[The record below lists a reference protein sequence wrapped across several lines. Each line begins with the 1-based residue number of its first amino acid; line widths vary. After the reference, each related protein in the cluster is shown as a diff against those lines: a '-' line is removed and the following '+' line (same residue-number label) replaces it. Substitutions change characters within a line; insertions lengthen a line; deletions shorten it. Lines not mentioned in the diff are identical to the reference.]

1 LEPTAYYDFLFYSL
15 ETKTQGVTKMPR
27 IFNLQRLI
35 LASAA
40 FAIMVMASSTAW
52 ADPISITVG
61 NPNNQ
66 NTDNVL
72 FNNGSLVH
80 SGLLV
85 QGDFN
90 GAGAGFIVDFT
101 SASGTGN
108 LGVSGGQ
115 AVLVGGTGNIPFSNV
130 TVQLENGATFTK
142 LILNIDV
149 TNGLPPPTQ
158 VQFTVN
164 YTLAGGQVFNQVFS
178 VDTNGQNFFG
188 IQALQGAVINS
199 VTVQGLGGTTFSEI
213 NQWRLGGFSTPAN
226 NPVPEPASLFLLG
239 SGLVGA
245 AGAVRRRLKNRDTES
260 QE

>member
-1 LEPTAYYDFLFYSL
+1 MSSIRIVKKLALAFLATTVLALTSVTA
-15 ETKTQGVTKMPR
+15 M
-27 IFNLQRLI
+27 
-35 LASAA
+35 
-40 FAIMVMASSTAW
+40 

-61 NPNNQ
+61 NPGNQ

-90 GAGAGFIVDFT
+90 GSGAGFIVDFT
-101 SASGTGN
+101 SASGSGN

-115 AVLVGGTGNIPFSNV
+115 AVLVGGMGNVPFSNV

-164 YTLAGGQVFNQVFS
+164 YTLAGGQIFNQVFT

-188 IQALQGAVINS
+188 IEAFEGAVINS
-199 VTVQGLGGTTFSEI
+199 ITVQGLGGTTFSEI
-213 NQWRLGGFSTPAN
+213 NQFRVGGFAN
-226 NPVPEPASLFLLG
+226 AVPEPATMVLLG
-239 SGLVGA
+239 SGLAGLA
-245 AGAVRRRLKNRDTES
+245 AGIRRKRRKNPAE
-260 QE
+260 

>member
-1 LEPTAYYDFLFYSL
+1 
-15 ETKTQGVTKMPR
+15 MPQ

-40 FAIMVMASSTAW
+40 FAILVMASSTAW
-52 ADPISITVG
+52 ADPITITVG
-61 NPNNQ
+61 NPGNLG
-66 NTDNVL
+66 TDNVL
-72 FNNGSLVH
+72 FNNPSLTH
-80 SGLLV
+80 AGTLV

-101 SASGTGN
+101 STSGNGN

-115 AVLVGGTGNIPFSNV
+115 AVLVGGTGNIPFSNA

-149 TNGLPPPTQ
+149 SNGLAPPTQ

-164 YTLAGGQVFNQVFS
+164 YTLAGGQVFSQTFA

-188 IQALQGAVINS
+188 IQAAEGAVINS
-199 VTVQGLGGTTFSEI
+199 VTVQGLNGTTFQDI
-213 NQWRLGGFSTPAN
+213 NQWRLGGFS
-226 NPVPEPASLFLLG
+226 NPNSVPEPASLFLLG

-245 AGAVRRRLKNRDTES
+245 AGALRRRFKNRGQDL
-260 QE
+260 QD

>member
-1 LEPTAYYDFLFYSL
+1 MSPISIRFLL
-15 ETKTQGVTKMPR
+15 PC
-27 IFNLQRLI
+27 
-35 LASAA
+35 AA
-40 FAIMVMASSTAW
+40 FAIMLLASANAW
-52 ADPISITVG
+52 ADPITITVG
-61 NPNNQ
+61 NPGNQ

-80 SGLLV
+80 SGLVV

-90 GAGAGFIVDFT
+90 GSGAGFIVDFT
-101 SASGTGN
+101 SASGSGN

-115 AVLVGGTGNIPFSNV
+115 AVLVGGTGNIPFSNA

-149 TNGLPPPTQ
+149 TAGLPPPTQ

-164 YTLAGGQVFNQVFS
+164 YTLAGGQVFSQVFS

-188 IQALQGAVINS
+188 IEAAEGAVINS
-199 VTVQGLGGTTFSEI
+199 VTVQGINGTTFQDI
-213 NQWRLGGFSTPAN
+213 NQWRIGGFS

-239 SGLVGA
+239 SGLIGT
-245 AGAVRRRLKNRDTES
+245 AGALRRRFKNRK
-260 QE
+260 

>member
-1 LEPTAYYDFLFYSL
+1 
-15 ETKTQGVTKMPR
+15 MPP
-27 IFNLQRLI
+27 IFDLKRLV

-40 FAIMVMASSTAW
+40 FAIMALASSTAW
-52 ADPISITVG
+52 ADPITITTG

-80 SGLLV
+80 SGPLV

-101 SASGTGN
+101 STSGSGN

-115 AVLVGGTGNIPFSNV
+115 AVLVGGAGNTPFSNT

-149 TNGLPPPTQ
+149 TAGLPPPTT

-178 VDTNGQNFFG
+178 VNTNGQNFFG
-188 IQALQGAVINS
+188 IEAAEGAVINS
-199 VTVQGLGGTTFSEI
+199 VTIQGLNGTTFQGI
-213 NQWRLGGFSTPAN
+213 NQWRLGGFAPAN
-226 NPVPEPASLFLLG
+226 NNVPEPASLFLLG
-239 SGLVGA
+239 CGLVGT
-245 AGAVRRRLKNRDTES
+245 AGALRRRFKNRGQDKQDS
-260 QE
+260 QA

>member
-1 LEPTAYYDFLFYSL
+1 
-15 ETKTQGVTKMPR
+15 MPQ
-27 IFNLQRLI
+27 ILNLQRLI

-52 ADPISITVG
+52 ADPIVITVG
-61 NPNNQ
+61 NPGNQ

-90 GAGAGFIVDFT
+90 GSGAGFIVDFT
-101 SASGTGN
+101 SASGSGN

-115 AVLVGGTGNIPFSNV
+115 AVLVGGSGNNPFTNT

-149 TNGLPPPTQ
+149 TNGLQPPTQ

-164 YTLAGGQVFNQVFS
+164 YTLSGGQVFSQVFS

-188 IQALQGAVINS
+188 IEAFQGAVINS
-199 VTVQGLGGTTFSEI
+199 VTVQALGNTTFQDI
-213 NQWRLGGFSTPAN
+213 NHWRLGGFAPAN
-226 NPVPEPASLFLLG
+226 TVPEPASLFLLG
-239 SGLVGA
+239 SGLVGT
-245 AGAVRRRLKNRDTES
+245 AGALRRRLKNRNNDS

>member
-1 LEPTAYYDFLFYSL
+1 
-15 ETKTQGVTKMPR
+15 MPP

-40 FAIMVMASSTAW
+40 FAIMVMASSTAL
-52 ADPISITVG
+52 ADPIVITTG
-61 NPNNQ
+61 NPGNQ

-72 FNNGSLVH
+72 FNNPNLVH
-80 SGLLV
+80 SGPLV

-90 GAGAGFIVDFT
+90 GSGAGFIVHFT

-115 AVLVGGTGNIPFSNV
+115 AVLVGGTGNTPFTNV
-130 TVQLENGATFTK
+130 TVQLANGATFRK

-149 TNGLPPPTQ
+149 TNGLAPPNQ

-178 VDTNGQNFFG
+178 VDANGQNFFG
-188 IQALQGAVINS
+188 IEAFEGAVINS
-199 VTVQGLGGTTFSEI
+199 VTVQALNGTTFQDI
-213 NQWRLGGFSTPAN
+213 NQWRLGGFAPAN
-226 NPVPEPASLFLLG
+226 NNVPEPASMFLLG
-239 SGLVGA
+239 SGLAGT
-245 AGAVRRRLKNRDTES
+245 AGAIRRRYKNRKAAK
-260 QE
+260 

>member
-1 LEPTAYYDFLFYSL
+1 
-15 ETKTQGVTKMPR
+15 MPR

-40 FAIMVMASSTAW
+40 FAIMALASSTAW
-52 ADPISITVG
+52 ADPITITTG
-61 NPNNQ
+61 NPGNQ
-66 NTDNVL
+66 GTDNVL
-72 FNNGSLVH
+72 FNNANLIH

-90 GAGAGFIVDFT
+90 GSGAGFIADFT
-101 SASGTGN
+101 STSGNGN

-115 AVLVGGTGNIPFSNV
+115 AVLVGGAGNNPLTNA

-149 TNGLPPPTQ
+149 TNGLPPPNT

-178 VDTNGQNFFG
+178 VNANGQNFFG
-188 IQALQGAVINS
+188 IQAAEGAVINS
-199 VTVQGLGGTTFSEI
+199 VTVQGLNGTTFQDI
-213 NQWRLGGFSTPAN
+213 NQWRMGGFSSPN
-226 NPVPEPASLFLLG
+226 NVPEPASLFLLG
-239 SGLVGA
+239 SGLIGG
-245 AGAVRRRLKNRDTES
+245 AGALRRRLKNSNTK
-260 QE
+260 

>member
-1 LEPTAYYDFLFYSL
+1 
-15 ETKTQGVTKMPR
+15 MPR
-27 IFNLQRLI
+27 IFNLQRLV
-35 LASAA
+35 LSLTAA
-40 FAIMVMASSTAW
+40 VVMIAASSTAW
-52 ADPISITVG
+52 ADPITITVG
-61 NPNNQ
+61 NPGNTG
-66 NTDNVL
+66 TDNVL

-101 SASGTGN
+101 SASGNGN

-115 AVLVGGTGNIPFSNV
+115 AVLVGGAGNTPFSNV
-130 TVQLENGATFTK
+130 TVQLENGATFQK

-164 YTLAGGQVFNQVFS
+164 YTLLGGQVFNQVFT

-188 IQALQGAVINS
+188 IQAGDGAVINS
-199 VTVQGLGGTTFSEI
+199 VTIQGLGATTFAEI
-213 NQWRLGGFSTPAN
+213 NQWRLGGFGPAN
-226 NPVPEPASLFLLG
+226 GEVPEPASMFLLG
-239 SGLVGA
+239 TGLAGA
-245 AGAVRRRLKNRDTES
+245 AGMVRRRLKNRE
-260 QE
+260 QK

>member
-1 LEPTAYYDFLFYSL
+1 
-15 ETKTQGVTKMPR
+15 MPQV
-27 IFNLQRLI
+27 FSMQRLMF
-35 LASAA
+35 SAVA
-40 FAIMVMASSTAW
+40 FAIMMIASATVW
-52 ADPISITVG
+52 ADPITITVG

-80 SGLLV
+80 SGPLV

-101 SASGTGN
+101 SASGSGN

-115 AVLVGGTGNIPFSNV
+115 AVLVGGTGNTPFSNT

-149 TNGLPPPTQ
+149 TAGLPPPTQ

-164 YTLAGGQVFNQVFS
+164 YTLLGGQVFNQVFT

-188 IQALQGAVINS
+188 IEAAEGAVINS
-199 VTVQGLGGTTFSEI
+199 VTVQGLNGTTFQDI
-213 NQWRLGGFSTPAN
+213 NQWRLGGFSSPQSE
-226 NPVPEPASLFLLG
+226 VPEPASLFLLG
-239 SGLVGA
+239 SGLIGT
-245 AGAVRRRLKNRDTES
+245 AGALRRRYKNRS
-260 QE
+260 NQ

>member
-1 LEPTAYYDFLFYSL
+1 
-15 ETKTQGVTKMPR
+15 MPR
-27 IFNLQRLI
+27 IFNPQRLFLS
-35 LASAA
+35 LAAA
-40 FAIMVMASSTAW
+40 VVMMAASSTAW
-52 ADPISITVG
+52 ADPIVITTG

-66 NTDNVL
+66 GTDNVL
-72 FNNGSLVH
+72 FNNANLVH

-101 SASGTGN
+101 SASGNGN

-115 AVLVGGTGNIPFSNV
+115 AVLVGGAGNNPFSNV

-164 YTLAGGQVFNQVFS
+164 YTLVGGQVFNQVFT

-188 IQALQGAVINS
+188 IEAFEGAVINS
-199 VTVQGLGGTTFSEI
+199 VTVQGLNGTTFSEI
-213 NQWRLGGFSTPAN
+213 NQWRLGGFAPAGGE
-226 NPVPEPASLFLLG
+226 VPEPASLFLLG
-239 SGLVGA
+239 SGL
-245 AGAVRRRLKNRDTES
+245 AGTAGMVRRRLKNR
-260 QE
+260 QQK

>member
-1 LEPTAYYDFLFYSL
+1 
-15 ETKTQGVTKMPR
+15 MPQ
-27 IFNLQRLI
+27 ILNLQRLI

-52 ADPISITVG
+52 ADPIVITVG

-90 GAGAGFIVDFT
+90 GSGAGFIVDFT
-101 SASGTGN
+101 SASGSGN

-115 AVLVGGTGNIPFSNV
+115 AVLVGGTGNVPFSNA
-130 TVQLENGATFTK
+130 TVQLENNATFTK

-164 YTLAGGQVFNQVFS
+164 YTLSGGQVFSQVFT

-188 IQALQGAVINS
+188 IEAFEGAVINS
-199 VTVQGLGGTTFSEI
+199 VTVQGVGNTTFSEI
-213 NQWRLGGFSTPAN
+213 NQWRLGGFAPAN

-239 SGLVGA
+239 SGLVGT
-245 AGAVRRRLKNRDTES
+245 AGALRRRLKNRNNDS

>member
-1 LEPTAYYDFLFYSL
+1 
-15 ETKTQGVTKMPR
+15 
-27 IFNLQRLI
+27 
-35 LASAA
+35 
-40 FAIMVMASSTAW
+40 MVIASSTAW
-52 ADPISITVG
+52 ADPITITVG
-61 NPNNQ
+61 NPGNTG
-66 NTDNVL
+66 TDNVL

-80 SGLLV
+80 SGTLV

-101 SASGTGN
+101 STSGDGT

-115 AVLVGGTGNIPFSNV
+115 AVLIGGSGNTPFSNT

-149 TNGLPPPTQ
+149 TAGLPPPTQ

-164 YTLAGGQVFNQVFS
+164 YTLFGGQVFNQVFT

-188 IQALQGAVINS
+188 IEAAEGAVINS
-199 VTVQGLGGTTFSEI
+199 VTIQGLNGTTFQDI
-213 NQWRLGGFSTPAN
+213 NQWRLGGFSSPN
-226 NPVPEPASLFLLG
+226 SVPEPASLFLFG

-245 AGAVRRRLKNRDTES
+245 AGALRRRFKNRGQDL
-260 QE
+260 QD

>member
-1 LEPTAYYDFLFYSL
+1 MFPLN
-15 ETKTQGVTKMPR
+15 
-27 IFNLQRLI
+27 NLRRL
-35 LASAA
+35 LLTSATVA
-40 FAIMVMASSTAW
+40 VMAVAASNVW
-52 ADPISITVG
+52 ADPITITTG

-72 FNNGSLVH
+72 FNNASLVH

-101 SASGTGN
+101 STSGSGN

-115 AVLVGGTGNIPFSNV
+115 AVLVGGTGNSPFSNA

-142 LILNIDV
+142 LILNVDV
-149 TNGLPPPTQ
+149 TAGLPPPTQ

-164 YTLAGGQVFNQVFS
+164 YTLSGGQVFSQTFT

-188 IQALQGAVINS
+188 IQAAEGAVINS
-199 VTVQGLGGTTFSEI
+199 VTIQGVNGTTFEDI
-213 NQWRLGGFSTPAN
+213 NQWRLGGFSQTSE
-226 NPVPEPASLFLLG
+226 VPEPASMFLLG
-239 SGLVGA
+239 TGLLGA
-245 AGAVRRRLKNRDTES
+245 AGAIRRRFRKSN
-260 QE
+260 